1 MQQDK
6 TYGLVL
12 IASSAVLLA
21 MGVTHPGRLPAEREA
36 LEHVG
41 LIAAIAHSLATVGVW
56 LALWGLAGLSRF
68 LGLERP
74 MVVGALLAFVLPAS
88 GVTVAAALDG
98 FAVPALALRA
108 LDADE
113 VSRGTLHS
121 LIGYCVLVASSLT
134 RIYLLLGA
142 VAIAMW
148 SCVILE
154 QKLSRGLP
162 ALGLLV
168 ALVAIGTTFGG
179 PAYISA
185 HMVLLLALV
194 QSAWMV
200 WAGGLMLR
208 LPRRDI
214 GSGAGR

>member
-1 MQQDK
+1 MRQEK

-12 IASSAVLLA
+12 IASSLVLLA
-21 MGVTHPGRLPAEREA
+21 MGATHPGRLPSTREA

-41 LIAAIAHSLATVGVW
+41 LIAAIAHSLAILGVW

-68 LGLERP
+68 LGLDRP
-74 MVVGALLAFVLPAS
+74 MVLGALIAYVVPAAA
-88 GVTVAAALDG
+88 VTVAAALDG
-98 FAVPALALRA
+98 FAVPQLALQA

-113 VSRGTLHS
+113 ATRHTMHS

-142 VAIAMW
+142 IAVAMW
-148 SCVILE
+148 SWAIRV
-154 QKLSRGLP
+154 QGLSRGLP
-162 ALGLLV
+162 LLGAAV
-168 ALVAIGTTFGG
+168 ALVAVGTTVGG
-179 PAYISA
+179 PAYFSA

-200 WAGGLMLR
+200 WAGVIMLR
-208 LPRRDI
+208 K
-214 GSGAGR
+214 AG

>member
-1 MQQDK
+1 MRQEK

-12 IASSAVLLA
+12 IASSLVLLA
-21 MGVTHPGRLPAEREA
+21 MGATHPGRLPSTREA

-41 LIAAIAHSLATVGVW
+41 LIAAIAHSLAILGVW

-68 LGLERP
+68 LGLDRP
-74 MVVGALLAFVLPAS
+74 MVLGALIAYVVPAAA
-88 GVTVAAALDG
+88 VTVAAALDG
-98 FAVPALALRA
+98 FAVPQLALQA

-113 VSRGTLHS
+113 ATRHTMHS

-142 VAIAMW
+142 IAVAMW
-148 SCVILE
+148 SWAIRV
-154 QKLSRGLP
+154 QGLSRGLP
-162 ALGLLV
+162 LLGAAV
-168 ALVAIGTTFGG
+168 ALVAVGTTVGG
-179 PAYISA
+179 PAYFSA

-200 WAGGLMLR
+200 WAGVIMIR
-208 LPRRDI
+208 K
-214 GSGAGR
+214 AG